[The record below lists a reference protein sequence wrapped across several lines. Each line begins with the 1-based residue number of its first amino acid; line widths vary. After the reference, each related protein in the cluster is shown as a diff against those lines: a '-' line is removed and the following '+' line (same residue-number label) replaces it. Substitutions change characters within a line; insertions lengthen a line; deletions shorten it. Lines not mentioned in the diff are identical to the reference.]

1 MALPTF
7 DELPFN
13 SRPDL
18 TPYLIHLTKYTQAAD
33 EYSAYENL
41 VSILKSG
48 EIWGSGRKKGFVKG
62 PRKATC
68 FTDVPFQALKY
79 VLTPE
84 NTDPENPRYEPYGL
98 IIKKSTA
105 YNKGCRP
112 VLYLS
117 NSEIKT
123 LNIPE
128 DELWRVVRFEP
139 RDEGWISWIHE
150 REWGC
155 SGNFKVPSKPLAAL
169 VKDTRDA
176 LKLQKQIE
184 KESKEFKCKPSS
196 IIPLSIICQ
205 GLLPPKPG
213 KAHDHK

>member
-18 TPYLIHLTKYTQAAD
+18 TPYLIHLNKNTEAKD

-41 VSILKSG
+41 VNILKGG
-48 EIWGSGRKKGFVKG
+48 EIWGSSRKRGFIRG
-62 PRKATC
+62 PKN
-68 FTDVPFQALKY
+68 
-79 VLTPE
+79 PE
-84 NTDPENPRYEPYGL
+84 DPRYEPYGI
-98 IIKKSTA
+98 IIKKTTA

-117 NSEIKT
+117 NPEIKA

-139 RDEGWISWIHE
+139 RDDGWISWIHE
-150 REWGC
+150 REWRC
-155 SGNFKVPSKPLAAL
+155 SGNFKVPPKPLAVL
-169 VKDTRDA
+169 VRDTRDA
-176 LKLQKQIE
+176 QRLQKQIE
-184 KESKEFKCKPSS
+184 EESKEFKCKPSS

-205 GLLPPKPG
+205 GFLPREERKS
-213 KAHDHK
+213 K